1 MNISTT
7 CDSIDSITRIHF
19 LDLMLRFLK
28 FKEKLVN
35 LHQMLHLVYDGFFDI
50 CFLDRDMEQLIC
62 TIFTFITALFSVK
75 G

>member
-19 LDLMLRFLK
+19 LDLLLRFLK
-28 FKEKLVN
+28 FREEVRQSASN
-35 LHQMLHLVYDGFFDI
+35 APSRTWG
-50 CFLDRDMEQLIC
+50 
-62 TIFTFITALFSVK
+62 